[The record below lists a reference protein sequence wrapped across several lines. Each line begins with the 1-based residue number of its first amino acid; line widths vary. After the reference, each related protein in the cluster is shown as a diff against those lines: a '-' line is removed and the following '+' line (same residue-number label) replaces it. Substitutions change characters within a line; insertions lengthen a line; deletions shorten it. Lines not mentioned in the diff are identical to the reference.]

1 MRSNRYRHH
10 DENNVQMLDA
20 NNFFG
25 ISVFHKIL
33 SVPYYVANLQ
43 ATVRLED
50 PVYFNRDA
58 WISLLKQTSTYFVAT
73 PKKRASSVLESL
85 SMILFAAGT
94 TLHVALAA
102 VSDRTASASA
112 STLDVYVANQSVC
125 ACCATF
131 EKLYSD
137 TRQPMP
143 SITVEMLAVN
153 PNEAQQPR
161 RDSIV
166 KKEKKD
172 IGDIVN
178 RVVNDGH
185 AGNDSGYDLNR
196 VETAGDDAFYAVDT
210 TNTDNNN
217 V

>member
-1 MRSNRYRHH
+1 MRSNRYRQH

-58 WISLLKQTSTYFVAT
+58 WISLLKQSNCQCFCIDARCALPTN
-73 PKKRASSVLESL
+73 KLSSNPC
-85 SMILFAAGT
+85 ILTIFGVT
-94 TLHVALAA
+94 
-102 VSDRTASASA
+102 
-112 STLDVYVANQSVC
+112 VYVAGQSVC
-125 ACCATF
+125 ACCASF

-161 RDSIV
+161 RESIA

-210 TNTDNNN
+210 AHTDNNN